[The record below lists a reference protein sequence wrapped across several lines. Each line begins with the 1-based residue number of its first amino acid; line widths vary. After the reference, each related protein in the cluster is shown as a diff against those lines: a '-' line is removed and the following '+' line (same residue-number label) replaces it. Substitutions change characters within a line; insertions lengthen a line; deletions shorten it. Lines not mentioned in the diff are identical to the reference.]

1 MTSTINFTS
10 ENYTDDVGIYDGIDP
25 SKLLDAKPYQ
35 LQLEAYVDELVIN
48 PASLV
53 KSNTQE

>member
-1 MTSTINFTS
+1 MTSTINFLS
-10 ENYTDDVGIYDGIDP
+10 ENYTDDVGIYDAIDP

-53 KSNTQE
+53 QSNAEE